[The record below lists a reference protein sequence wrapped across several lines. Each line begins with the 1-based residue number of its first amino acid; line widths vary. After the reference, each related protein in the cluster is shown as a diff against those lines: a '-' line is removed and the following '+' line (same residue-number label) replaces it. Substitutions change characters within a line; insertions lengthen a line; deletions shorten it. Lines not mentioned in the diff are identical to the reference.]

1 MSVRSGWRQSPFSI
15 TVISMR
21 DIRTLDLNL
30 LKAFNALIEERNVT
44 RAGARLALTQSAM
57 SGILTRLRD
66 SFGDPL
72 FVRTQRGIVPTSRA
86 LELAEPI
93 RQVLKEV
100 DALLRPRE
108 FDPRVA
114 HFTLSL
120 AATDYALRA
129 VVVPFLA
136 ALRTHAPNIRIAV
149 RPIEED
155 RMRNQFERGDLDLA
169 LLTPETTPPDLH
181 VRRLFEEQ
189 YVCAMR
195 RDHPDAKGRTLTLER
210 LCALDHAL
218 VSYAGDSFTG
228 TTDMALAKLGRRR
241 RVSLS
246 VASFLVLPEVLRATD
261 LVAIAPRRLVAEFDG
276 LALLKSPVDIP
287 GFTKVAAWHDR
298 THRDPGHRWIRAL
311 LFETS
316 GVKTR
321 REKTL

>member
-1 MSVRSGWRQSPFSI
+1 MGVTSGQRQSPFPI
-15 TVISMR
+15 TIISMR

-44 RAGARLALTQSAM
+44 RAAARLALTQPAM
-57 SGILTRLRD
+57 SGTLTRLRD

-86 LELAEPI
+86 LELADPVK
-93 RQVLKEV
+93 RVLQEV
-100 DALLRPRE
+100 EALLRPRAFE
-108 FDPRVA
+108 PVA
-114 HFTLSL
+114 ANFTLSL

-136 ALRTHAPNIRIAV
+136 ALRTRAPHIRVAV
-149 RPIEED
+149 RQIDDD
-155 RMRNQFERGDLDLA
+155 RLRSQFERGDLDLA

-181 VRRLFEEQ
+181 VRRLFDEQ
-189 YVCAMR
+189 YVCALR
-195 RDHPDAKGRTLTLER
+195 RDHPDAKRRTLSLER
-210 LCALDHAL
+210 FCALDHAL

-228 TTDMALAKLGRRR
+228 TTDTALAKLGHRR

-246 VASFLVLPEVLRATD
+246 VASFLVLPEVLRASD
-261 LVAIAPRRLVAEFDG
+261 LIAVVPRRLVADIDG
-276 LALLKSPVDIP
+276 LTLLKPPLDIP
-287 GFTKVAAWHDR
+287 GFAKIAAWHDR

-321 REKTL
+321 REKTP